1 MRGVSIQRANTSQWL
16 GLRLNAEAPFGVGDS
31 LRTNVFGRAQLWL
44 LDGAS
49 ILILPQTT
57 FTLSQFS
64 ADADGRAV
72 VTVRLEG
79 RAIIQIT
86 QSEQFAQWYIDSP
99 HLQVVAPARHFA
111 VQSSPQATYVIVA
124 EGEASV
130 STVTMQNVTRL
141 REYNGIRGTESLS
154 SPIRLSAPAS
164 FAQVDGILDG
174 CIGVISA
181 RNQMNLNVRLGPSE
195 VYDVVGTVGN
205 GDVVRL
211 LGVSPNNERYRIA
224 YKAGSVG
231 FWH

>member
-1 MRGVSIQRANTSQWL
+1 M
-16 GLRLNAEAPFGVGDS
+16 
-31 LRTNVFGRAQLWL
+31 
-44 LDGAS
+44 
-49 ILILPQTT
+49 
-57 FTLSQFS
+57 
-64 ADADGRAV
+64 

-224 YKAGSVG
+224 YKSG
-231 FWH
+231 FGWILALEVRNSCQDLTVYPYSTVEVQEGVFAPSEEELGYLMPYFGAPEQDLWFYFGCVNDC